1 LRQRH
6 VGNSLEFVWLFSNP
20 LRALEHP
27 TDRMTTFA
35 FPTFAGHIARRVAD
49 EPAAIEPVSAEPV
62 SKPIVDG
69 QVAAA
74 VRAGLN
80 STPKRLPPWLFY
92 DKAGSR
98 LFDEITERP
107 EYYLTRTERGIL
119 DSRADAIIAQAA
131 NGARLRITE
140 LGAGSADKT
149 RILLK
154 AAVAQQ
160 GTVVY
165 EPMDVSASA
174 LEVAKKRIEREI
186 PEVLV
191 TPRVMDYTRGNG
203 RGLHLEPTPAG
214 ERRLVLYIGS
224 SIGNFEPDEAMRLLQ
239 RVRAGLN
246 PGDGLLL
253 GVDLAKD
260 ERTLLAAY
268 DDAAGVTADFN
279 LNLLARLNREL
290 GAEFPLDS
298 FEHRAVWNQ
307 AESRIE
313 MHLGSRIAQK
323 VPLSALDLE
332 VEFAEG
338 ETIHTENSYKYRPGQ
353 AEVMLAASRFAAAGS
368 WTDERAWFSVCLGRA
383 E

>member
-1 LRQRH
+1 
-6 VGNSLEFVWLFSNP
+6 
-20 LRALEHP
+20 
-27 TDRMTTFA
+27 MTTFA
-35 FPTFAGHIARRVAD
+35 FPTFAGHIADRGAD
-49 EPAAIEPVSAEPV
+49 ELAAREPVIAEPV
-62 SKPIVDG
+62 SEPIVDG

-74 VRAGLN
+74 VRTGLN
-80 STPKRLPPWLFY
+80 SSPKRLPPWLFY

-119 DSRADAIIAQAA
+119 ASNADAMIAQAA
-131 NGARLRITE
+131 DGARLRITE

-154 AAVAQQ
+154 AAVARQ

-165 EPMDVSASA
+165 EPVDVSASA
-174 LEVAKKRIEREI
+174 LEAAKERIEREI

-191 TPRVMDYTRGNG
+191 TPRVMDYTRRNG
-203 RGLHLEPTPAG
+203 RGQHLEPTPAG

-224 SIGNFEPDEAMRLLQ
+224 SIGNFEPREAMPLLQ

-246 PGDGLLL
+246 SGDGLLL
-253 GVDLAKD
+253 GVDLVKD
-260 ERTLLAAY
+260 EATLLAAY

-298 FEHRAVWNQ
+298 FEHHAVWNS

-313 MHLGSRIAQK
+313 MHLESRIAQK
-323 VPLSALDLE
+323 VSLSALDLE
-332 VEFAEG
+332 VEFAQG

-368 WTDERAWFSVCLGRA
+368 WTDDRGWFSVCLGRA
-383 E
+383 K